1 MDDFQLGEHVTRQ
14 MPGAPASAAQVR
26 RALGLLYGAAKP
38 TVDEA
43 ASKVSNAAGEAG
55 RFVSG
60 AASTVGADVS
70 RAADAAVTA
79 VRPHLPKMNTAEEE
93 RLVIGRGLLKAG
105 NKIAPQLIPPLEDE
119 EPQPAPSATPYW
131 KTEEFQQKDAQDN
144 PIRFPEAP
152 QVAGPSP
159 RELRPELMFPKAT
172 DQQNHPGWEADKE
185 KAAAERRQQFN
196 QKARENAEKNRL
208 RFPDPPAPP
217 QGADSMDRLMGRS
230 AANGF
235 PISEAPP
242 RGFALPGH
250 EPKNFSA
257 ADAIEGQAGD
267 RAKTITAMAE
277 EMGVGPENQFPS
289 DIDRKIAAVRQAQG
303 KPATPVDSELTM
315 PRTIAYPPPPKALID
330 AGLAPSFP
338 PTPDEIKAREERII
352 AAATPGEFKNGPN
365 PGLGFGVLTPSA
377 SNRVATLARDARKQQ
392 ESKSAEES
400 AAKLKADA
408 TAQQEQVKAE
418 RQRVAAEKAEKD
430 SAEEERLAVQ
440 TERTRRHAPMAG
452 IGGVMISPAERMTA
466 DTNVSGRYSG
476 PVGSRSAPMA
486 MSPQDVKDVTGI
498 EGSPAAAMDAKP
510 DYGLL
515 ADKMGL
521 PADMDPDERLEQAM
535 VFWGDQIS
543 RSKNSDV
550 KEAQGGGF
558 YFAPSKEAKDRYKQA
573 GLRAD
578 ARSIKTTYPR
588 NQSGTQDHIEALDQ
602 AVANNSPQ
610 EIGQIRRALYDDRNT
625 ATAAFIRDRGRMQQA
640 TRNMTDPRLAPA
652 ALAESLKAAQTPQEK
667 ADVYRQF
674 GRADLADQ
682 IETRLSSEGEGERGR
697 RSTERMHRL
706 DDATKNAETQ
716 SRERVGLAG
725 ADASKANVQAQGAKD
740 QKELDLK
747 GREVA
752 VKEKDQASEDA
763 ARSARADADER
774 DREMKQWGPG
784 DAQEAA
790 ATRVLAPILNAGDE
804 ETPRALAEVP
814 AIVKKHYM
822 NVKQMMQDEG
832 IEGAEAYTLEQAG
845 EELLAQANRGH
856 DPVQHPVLR
865 AWVKTEGGRL
875 ARMAKK
881 SSGWSQSQTRQKQYE
896 AFRDGMARIGINE
909 TSPLFKEVMNTNGI
923 AAPAQAGR

>member
-1 MDDFQLGEHVTRQ
+1 MAEPNEFLRAYAKG
-14 MPGAPASAAQVR
+14 PGAAAPFPSTAGIR
-26 RALGLLYGAAKP
+26 RALGLLYG
-38 TVDEA
+38 EA
-43 ASKVSNAAGEAG
+43 ADVAPKLGDELTNPDTETGKSFFGGVQGVGDAI
-55 RFVSG
+55 SG
-60 AASTVGADVS
+60 AASAVAPLATKAIDSVARLGTGDPKLQGASGKVRGGTERPPEFSTQRFKDGI
-70 RAADAAVTA
+70 AADERRREYDDIVTFPDMPQQA
-79 VRPHLPKMNTAEEE
+79 GPPQAE
-93 RLVIGRGLLKAG
+93 
-105 NKIAPQLIPPLEDE
+105 
-119 EPQPAPSATPYW
+119 PAP
-131 KTEEFQQKDAQDN
+131 
-144 PIRFPEAP
+144 
-152 QVAGPSP
+152 
-159 RELRPELMFPKAT
+159 ELVFPKAA
-172 DQQNHPGWEADKE
+172 DQQIHPGWEADKE
-185 KAAAERRQQFN
+185 KAAAERRLQFN
-196 QKARENAEKNRL
+196 QKSREAAEKNRL
-208 RFPDPPAPP
+208 RFPDPPAQP

-257 ADAIEGQAGD
+257 ADAIDGQAGD

-303 KPATPVDSELTM
+303 KPALPVDSELTM
-315 PRTIAYPPPPKALID
+315 PRTIAYPPPPGALID

-392 ESKSAEES
+392 ESKSAEEA
-400 AAKLKADA
+400 AAKLKDDA
-408 TAQQEQVKAE
+408 KAQQDLANAE
-418 RQRVAAEKAEKD
+418 RERIASEKAEKD
-430 SAEEERLAVQ
+430 SAEAERLAAQ

-558 YFAPSKEAKDRYKQA
+558 YFAPSEDAKDRYKQA

-578 ARSIKTTYPR
+578 VRSIKTTYPR

-682 IETRLSSEGEGERGR
+682 IETRLSAEGEANQGR
-697 RSTERMHRL
+697 RSTERMHRI
-706 DDATKNAETQ
+706 DDTTKNAQ
-716 SRERVGLAG
+716 IQAGERVGIAG
-725 ADASKANVQAQGAKD
+725 AKATEATGSAKAARD
-740 QKELDLK
+740 DRELGLEERKVDVL
-747 GREVA
+747 EQN
-752 VKEKDQASEDA
+752 QASDA
-763 ARSARADADER
+763 KAREGKAAADAQER
-774 DREMKQWGPG
+774 EEKKWGPG

-822 NVKQMMQDEG
+822 NVKQMMQDQG
-832 IEGAEAYTLEQAG
+832 IEGAETYTLEQAG

-896 AFRDGMARIGINE
+896 AFRDGMARIGIDE